1 MKTAFPYWHNRIAPV
16 FDTACQV
23 LIVESEA
30 GLITGENRL
39 IFQNDDPAAK
49 ILRLVE
55 MEIGSLV
62 CGALSR
68 PVFQMAT
75 ALGITVTAFI
85 AGDLDEIVSSWVAG
99 KLNHEDCA
107 MPGCRMRWGRR
118 LKDDSLPDTGRED
131 PIRQKSSKGQCR
143 NGERHPAKQGES
155 TAGADGPHQKS
166 TRCPGK
172 SKDFGIGP

>member
-39 IFQNDDPAAK
+39 IFQNDDPAGK

-55 MEIGSLV
+55 IEIGSLV

-75 ALGITVTAFI
+75 AYGITVTAFI
-85 AGDLDEIVSSWVAG
+85 AGDLDEIVRSWVAG
-99 KLNHEDCA
+99 KLNHEECA

-118 LKDDSLPDTGRED
+118 VMDASLPDTGRED
-131 PIRQKSSKGQCR
+131 PTRRDTLKGRSRDGQHGGHHACRAAIRQRK
-143 NGERHPAKQGES
+143 H
-155 TAGADGPHQKS
+155 
-166 TRCPGK
+166 
-172 SKDFGIGP
+172 